1 MLLICNDRAA
11 AIEVLGACQGVLNK
25 RPAKLRYG
33 RARPELD
40 ALAALGRWRRTHA
53 KLEAL
58 AN

>member
-1 MLLICNDRAA
+1 L
-11 AIEVLGACQGVLNK
+11 EVVHACDGVLNK

-53 KLEAL
+53 KLDAL
-58 AN
+58 AH